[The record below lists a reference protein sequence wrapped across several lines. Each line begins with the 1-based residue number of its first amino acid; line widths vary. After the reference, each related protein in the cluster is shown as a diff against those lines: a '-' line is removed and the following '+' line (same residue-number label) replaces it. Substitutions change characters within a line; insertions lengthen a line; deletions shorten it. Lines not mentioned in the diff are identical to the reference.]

1 MTLDLGH
8 WIFDKEFDPDDWFG
22 FIYRIVD
29 LTNGREYLGKKQ
41 FHKHMRKV
49 IKGRK
54 NRKRIKKESDWKK
67 YTSSSTHLNNAIE
80 DRGKDKFKFII
91 ETLHKTKGSLYYAEV
106 EKQIME
112 NVLKAKL
119 PDNVTPK
126 YYNKQI
132 GAVKFIPPDEVLEE
146 AKMNK

>member
-1 MTLDLGH
+1 MSQDIGH
-8 WIFDKEFDPDDWFG
+8 WIFDKEFDPNDWFG
-22 FIYRIVD
+22 FVYRVID
-29 LTNGREYLGKKQ
+29 TTTGQAYIGKKQ
-41 FHKHMRKV
+41 FHKHIRKV

-54 NRKRIKKESDWKK
+54 NRKHIRKESDWKK
-67 YTSSSTHLNNAIE
+67 YTSSSTHLNKAIE
-80 DRGKDKFKFII
+80 SKGKNKFKFLI

-119 PDNVTPK
+119 SDNVTPK
-126 YYNKQI
+126 YLNKQI